1 MVVKSFIISVLIAS
15 MLCVSSFA
23 PRANMEA
30 IYEAKYPKS
39 VPMPD
44 QSDYLTEDGNLD
56 YEAYYDDYAIWTGEM
71 LEKSLASG
79 EADGLNAYFSTLSGE
94 ILAREDTK
102 NKVLSPVNIY
112 LALSMLAE
120 ITSGSTQSE
129 ILKFLNAE
137 NTNQLRKQANR
148 VFLSIYEND
157 GQTTSIPASS
167 VWLRDDME
175 YKKKA
180 LRILSK
186 DYFASSFSGKMG
198 APEYDQMI
206 QKWLSDATNGLLSE
220 QAENITFDPDTI
232 IALTTSL
239 YFKAGWNSVFNIAS
253 TQRDL
258 FHAVSGDEE
267 AEFMHKG
274 GTDTYYWGEDFGAIA
289 LPLTNGGGM
298 WFILPDEGVSPE
310 RLFEKGDI
318 LALSR
323 DPSDWEN
330 QKQLIV
336 HKSIPK
342 FDVTGENDL
351 IGSLKNLGI
360 EAAFDSQKSDFTPLT
375 DIPEIVVSKAE
386 HDARVKIDE
395 QGVEAAAFTVIM
407 AMATSA
413 RSPEDKMDFIVDRP
427 FAFVITSRDG
437 LPLFTGVV
445 NHIEK

>member
-1 MVVKSFIISVLIAS
+1 MKSIIISVLVAS
-15 MLCVSSFA
+15 ILCVSSFA
-23 PRANMEA
+23 PGANTEA

-39 VPMPD
+39 VLMPD
-44 QSDYLTEDGNLD
+44 QSDYLTEDGNVD
-56 YEAYYDDYAIWTGEM
+56 FEAYYDDYAKWTDEM
-71 LEKSLASG
+71 LEKRLAFG
-79 EADGLNAYFSTLSGE
+79 EADSLNAYFSALSGE
-94 ILAREDTK
+94 ILARKDGK
-102 NKVLSPVNIY
+102 NKVVSPVNVY
-112 LALSMLAE
+112 LALSMLAQ
-120 ITSGSTQSE
+120 ITDGTTRSE
-129 ILKFLNAE
+129 ILELLNAE
-137 NTNQLRKQANR
+137 SADQLRKQANR

-167 VWLRDDME
+167 IWLRDDIE
-175 YKKKA
+175 YKKDA
-180 LRILSK
+180 LGILSK
-186 DYFASSFSGKMG
+186 DYFASSFTGKMG
-198 APEYDQMI
+198 APEYDQKI

-220 QAENITFDPDTI
+220 QAENIAFDPDTV
-232 IALTTSL
+232 IALATSL
-239 YFKAGWNSVFNIAS
+239 YFKAGWDGVFNITA
-253 TQRDL
+253 TQRDV

-274 GTDTYYWGEDFGAIA
+274 GEDTYYWGDDFGAVA
-289 LPLTNGGGM
+289 LSLTNGGDM
-298 WFILPDEGVSPE
+298 WIILPDEGVSPE

-323 DPSDWEN
+323 KPSDWEN
-330 QKQLIV
+330 QKWLIV
-336 HKSIPK
+336 QKSIPK

-351 IGSLKNLGI
+351 IESLKNLGI

-413 RSPEDKMDFIVDRP
+413 RPPEDKMDFIVDRP